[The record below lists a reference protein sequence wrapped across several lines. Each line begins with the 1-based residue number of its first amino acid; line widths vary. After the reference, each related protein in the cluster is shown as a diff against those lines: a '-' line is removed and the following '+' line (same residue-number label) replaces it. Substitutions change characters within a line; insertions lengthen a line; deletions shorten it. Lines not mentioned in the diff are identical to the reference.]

1 MKFCFLLLSTTLLT
15 SLSFSQDRMI
25 QRPGCSTVLSNT
37 LFKSVDTTK
46 SRGVA
51 DNYLTWEPG
60 QVVRVKFMPGGGPV
74 LRNKVMN
81 LAKEWE
87 KYANIKFEFLP
98 DYAANTNIRVKLGKD
113 NGHNSA
119 VGTLCNT
126 YAQDEYTLHL
136 DTLYLADFDYYISLM
151 VRDGYRRPFS
161 ETVLRQYMGRYPNH
175 WNENEIYSTVVHEFG
190 HALGLKHEQSFP
202 GAINW
207 NKSDSVY
214 DYYQQTQGWNRDM
227 VDHNV
232 FNVAD
237 QFYTNGTTYD
247 PRSIMHYSVEAWQT
261 TDGKTVGNNYNLSE
275 GDKRLIA
282 ALYPRNPAAM
292 SRVVPK
298 VQILNYSG
306 MSVNYNT
313 TRNGL
318 VIEPKMN
325 LKTNGRL
332 GEVWVVARLAYTDG
346 YYVRSSSD
354 YYNWGGT
361 VATYYK
367 LNLLPNTNY
376 TVNQTA
382 KNFEMF
388 LPGRF
393 IPALD
398 GENVIV
404 ELSVVLNDPTNNQ
417 LNRLMYYKS
426 SEPLSL
432 PRK

>member
-1 MKFCFLLLSTTLLT
+1 
-15 SLSFSQDRMI
+15 
-25 QRPGCSTVLSNT
+25 
-37 LFKSVDTTK
+37 
-46 SRGVA
+46 
-51 DNYLTWEPG
+51 
-60 QVVRVKFMPGGGPV
+60 
-74 LRNKVMN
+74 
-81 LAKEWE
+81 
-87 KYANIKFEFLP
+87 
-98 DYAANTNIRVKLGKD
+98 
-113 NGHNSA
+113 
-119 VGTLCNT
+119 
-126 YAQDEYTLHL
+126 
-136 DTLYLADFDYYISLM
+136 
-151 VRDGYRRPFS
+151 
-161 ETVLRQYMGRYPNH
+161 
-175 WNENEIYSTVVHEFG
+175 
-190 HALGLKHEQSFP
+190 
-202 GAINW
+202 
-207 NKSDSVY
+207 
-214 DYYQQTQGWNRDM
+214 
-227 VDHNV
+227 
-232 FNVAD
+232 
-237 QFYTNGTTYD
+237 
-247 PRSIMHYSVEAWQT
+247 MHYSVEAWQT